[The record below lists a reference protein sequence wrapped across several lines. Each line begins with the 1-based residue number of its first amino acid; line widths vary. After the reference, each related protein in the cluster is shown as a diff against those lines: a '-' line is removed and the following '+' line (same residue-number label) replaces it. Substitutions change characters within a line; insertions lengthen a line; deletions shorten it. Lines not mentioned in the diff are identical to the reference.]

1 MSNSY
6 MASPRAST
14 TPFLPV
20 ATALIAATIK
30 TVLQVAVPATTDVV
44 IIGWGLSFD
53 NAAGGTQVP
62 GICSLL
68 HDPTACTGG
77 TALTPEPWG
86 NSLAPASLCV
96 GGAAL
101 TAYSLTEVT
110 PTAPTYLDTQ
120 EVSPQSGYGVFFP
133 ADARPRVQ
141 PSRFI
146 RIRCTLPA
154 AANVIPWVLWDEPA
168 QG

>member
-1 MSNSY
+1 MPNSF
-6 MASPRAST
+6 MASPRASG

-20 ATALIAATIK
+20 VTALVAATIK
-30 TVLQVAVPATTDVV
+30 TVLQVAVPSTTDVTLV
-44 IIGWGLSFD
+44 GWGVSFD

-68 HDPTACTGG
+68 QDPTACTGG

-86 NSLAPASLCV
+86 NSQAPASLCV

-101 TAYSLTEVT
+101 TAYNLTEVT
-110 PTAPTYLDTQ
+110 PTAPVYHDTQ
-120 EVSPQSGYGVFFP
+120 LVSPQSGYGVFFP
-133 ADARPRVQ
+133 ADTRPRVGS
-141 PSRFI
+141 SRFI
-146 RIRCTLPA
+146 RIRCTFPA
-154 AANVIPWVLWDEPA
+154 IVNVIPWVLWDEPA